1 VRIYVCD
8 YSGHPFQVQ
17 LSRELARRGN
27 DVVHAYFSD
36 FQTPKG
42 RLQVELGDP
51 ASLKISPLTLGKPF
65 KKYGLVERRFQE
77 IRVGKAIAERIADF
91 HPDVVI
97 GCNLPVDALDKV
109 VDLCAR
115 KNYPFVFWQQD
126 IYSKAITD
134 LLGDRFGVAGRM
146 IGRYYQLLERSA
158 ASRSAAVVII
168 ADDFRDTLEK
178 EFGVNGNRIHMV
190 ENWAPLDEISPRPKT
205 NEWARQQGLIDCDV
219 VLYTGTIGLKHDPK
233 LILAVAKALGERPR
247 TRVIV
252 TSEGPY
258 ASWLECEAKSIP
270 GQPLRVLPFQ
280 AFGSYSDVLGTAD
293 VLIAVL
299 ERDAGTFSVPS
310 KVLSYLCS
318 GRPIV
323 LSAPPENLASRVINR
338 ANAGYAVAV
347 EDVQSFI
354 AAIKGLLDN
363 PAMGAALG
371 NNGRA
376 YAEET
381 FDIGKITDRF
391 DTIIGSVAPDSRA
404 ELNKSNHAKIGQRR
418 SFSTAALSAIR
429 RVTGD
434 YS

>member
-27 DVVHAYFSD
+27 DVVHSYFSD
-36 FQTPKG
+36 FQTPRG
-42 RLQVELGDP
+42 RLQIEPGDP
-51 ASLKISPLTLGKPF
+51 PGLEISPLTLGKPF

-77 IRVGKAIAERIADF
+77 IRVGKAIAEHIDRF

-97 GCNLPVDALDKV
+97 GCNLPIDALDKV
-109 VDLCAR
+109 VGLCAR
-115 KNYPFVFWQQD
+115 KTYPFIFWQQD
-126 IYSKAITD
+126 IYSKAIKD

-146 IGRYYQLLERSA
+146 VGRYYQFLERCA
-158 ASRSAAVVII
+158 ANRSAAVVII
-168 ADDFRDTLEK
+168 ADDFRNTLEQ
-178 EFGVNGNRIHMV
+178 EYGVSSDRIYTV
-190 ENWAPLDEISPRPKT
+190 ENWAPLDEISPRPKA
-205 NEWARQQGLIDCDV
+205 NEWARRQGLSDCDV

-233 LILAVAKALGERPR
+233 LILAVAKALRERPR

-258 ASWLECEAKSIP
+258 ASWLEREAKSIP
-270 GQPLRVLPFQ
+270 GEPLRVLPFQ

-299 ERDAGTFSVPS
+299 EQDAGTFSVPS

-323 LSAPPENLASRVINR
+323 LSAPPENLASRIVNR

-354 AAIKGLLDN
+354 GAIEGLLDN
-363 PAMGAALG
+363 PARRTALG

-381 FDIGKITDRF
+381 FNIGKIADRF
-391 DTIIGSVAPDSRA
+391 GAIIGSVTPA
-404 ELNKSNHAKIGQRR
+404 
-418 SFSTAALSAIR
+418 
-429 RVTGD
+429 
-434 YS
+434 